1 MFIVCC
7 GILLKVWGVLPA
19 QFDEA
24 IAPIQQSG
32 LPFVYQDLPPIEVQ
46 PNFEALIT

>member
-1 MFIVCC
+1 
-7 GILLKVWGVLPA
+7 LKLHIRSFTKAA